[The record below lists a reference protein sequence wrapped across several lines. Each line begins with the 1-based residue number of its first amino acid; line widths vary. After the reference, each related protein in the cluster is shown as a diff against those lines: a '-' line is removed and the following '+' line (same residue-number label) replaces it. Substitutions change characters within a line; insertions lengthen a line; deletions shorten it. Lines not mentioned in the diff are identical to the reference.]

1 MTRNTYVF
9 CFLVLALAGL
19 AGCSSEPPAQDQAA
33 AAPDKIQ
40 GKAQVVLNETTASD
54 AAMNAGG
61 PSVYLVDGL
70 NRYRLFFNKAFQVEP
85 GKEYIAEGVY
95 AQKAI
100 DAIGDPDQGKNGYP
114 LESSCGRV
122 VRMAWPG
129 LAFDVADSYSNSLR
143 AKVKRFPARP
153 VFLVTQIQPVTADSA
168 KQKEDAGAGR
178 RKSPEVSVPADK
190 QRALLVE
197 GPTVLPAPLW
207 EPAGGTVRCKVVIDE
222 EGKIAELDSGAQLC
236 ETVPWSQFR
245 YQAHGQGRPPGQSE
259 YRGGS
264 ALRPAKVAAR
274 CKLRRSL
281 LSAQPSLRPWRP
293 SEAPRHSCSNA
304 DRSVRGH
311 QGRHDQGGRRR
322 CYKWFRRASKTQA
335 RQTGKR

>member
-1 MTRNTYVF
+1 MTRNTNVS
-9 CFLVLALAGL
+9 CCLVLAVSGL
-19 AGCSSEPPAQDQAA
+19 AGCSDKPSTKQAA

-40 GKAQVVLNETTASD
+40 GKAQVVLAESTALD
-54 AAMNAGG
+54 ASLNAGG

-114 LESSCGRV
+114 LGSSCDSV
-122 VRMAWPG
+122 VRTAWPG
-129 LAFDVADSYSNSLR
+129 LSFDMTDSYSTSLC

-153 VFLVTQIQPVTADSA
+153 VFMVTQIKPVTGADSA
-168 KQKEDAGAGR
+168 KQNNDVADKE
-178 RKSPEVSVPADK
+178 SPQLSVAADK

-207 EPAGGTVRCKVVIDE
+207 EPTGGTSRCKVVINE

-245 YQAHGQGRPPGQSE
+245 YKPTLKGGQ
-259 YRGGS
+259 
-264 ALRPAKVAAR
+264 AAR
-274 CKLRRSL
+274 VNTEVEIRFD
-281 LSAQPSLRPWRP
+281 
-293 SEAPRHSCSNA
+293 PR
-304 DRSVRGH
+304 
-311 QGRHDQGGRRR
+311 
-322 CYKWFRRASKTQA
+322 K
-335 RQTGKR
+335 